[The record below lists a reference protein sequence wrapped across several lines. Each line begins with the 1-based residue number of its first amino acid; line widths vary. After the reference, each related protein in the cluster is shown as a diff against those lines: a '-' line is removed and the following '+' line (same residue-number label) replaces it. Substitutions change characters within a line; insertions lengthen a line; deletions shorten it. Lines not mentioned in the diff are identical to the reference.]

1 MKQIFF
7 LRHAKSSWDD
17 PSLADFDRPLNR
29 CGLEAAAFIGEL
41 MAERGIRPEMIV
53 TSPAKRALETALL
66 VKESS
71 GINSRL
77 LVDEN
82 IYEASPITLRN
93 AASRLPDDI
102 SNVLLVGHNPGL
114 EGIIRYLTGELEP
127 MPTAAL
133 ASITLSIT
141 SWQMVDAGT
150 GSLDFVLRPKDE
162 MRRHG

>member
-29 CGLEAAAFIGEL
+29 RGLEAAAFIGEL